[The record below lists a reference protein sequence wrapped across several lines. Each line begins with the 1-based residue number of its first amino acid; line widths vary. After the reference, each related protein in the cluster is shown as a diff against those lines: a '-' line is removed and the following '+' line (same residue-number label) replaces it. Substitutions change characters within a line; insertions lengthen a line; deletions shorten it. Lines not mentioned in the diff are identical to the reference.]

1 MKLSKQSSA
10 TSKVKLFGSSCQRGF
25 RVIVDF
31 NSQKTQGAEV
41 GGGGLCG
48 RVTCPGDVSI
58 DNQEEGDG
66 DFAIHCNDLIK
77 DDSAPVTTILE
88 FFKHTVFI
96 DADKN
101 HDDCGE

>member
-10 TSKVKLFGSSCQRGF
+10 TSKMKLFGSSCQRGF

-31 NSQKTQGAEV
+31 NSQKTQGAV
-41 GGGGLCG
+41 VGGGLCG
-48 RVTCPGDVSI
+48 TVTCPGDVSI
-58 DNQEEGDG
+58 DNQEEG
-66 DFAIHCNDLIK
+66 DLIK